1 MALHPIGSD
10 KLLEIHTGSVNFV
23 IKSKSYASPFVVQ
36 DDASSLVISGNG
48 VVSVRIR
55 GQEAIDNGSFFASS
69 YRFNVAPMFFEQHDY
84 EITCS
89 SRCAIRRR
97 AGRN

>member
-23 IKSKSYASPFVVQ
+23 IKSKSFASPFVVQ
-36 DDASSLVISGNG
+36 NDTSSLVISGND

-55 GQEAIDNGSFFASS
+55 GQEVIDNGSFFASS
-69 YRFNVAPMFFEQHDY
+69 YRYNVAPMFFEQHDY
-84 EITCS
+84 
-89 SRCAIRRR
+89 
-97 AGRN
+97 